1 MAITPATAYGV
12 NMAKIVGAAAGQ
24 LPQLPE
30 VTLVGGKL
38 RVFNEVV
45 TYAAQAAPTVIGVA
59 RLPVPFAL
67 QFVTLLADTSS
78 GSATLALGN
87 AANGNSAIYKAAGA
101 FTAVDTLTFIALTA
115 KYQQIISAGVDSQG
129 ITLGPNSPGQGGGAY
144 EDIILTLAA
153 AGAPAAGTLRLGFFY
168 TID

>member
-38 RVFNEVV
+38 RCFNETV

-67 QFVTLLADTSS
+67 QFITLLASATS
-78 GSATLALGN
+78 GTTTLALGN
-87 AANGNSAIYKAAGA
+87 AANGNSAIYKAAAA
-101 FTAVDTLTFIALTA
+101 FTAVDTLTFFALSAT
-115 KYQQIISAGVDSQG
+115 YQQIISVGVDSQG
-129 ITLGPNSPGQGGGAY
+129 ISLGPNSPGQGGGAY

-153 AGAPAAGTLRLGFFY
+153 AGAPAAGTLKLGFYY